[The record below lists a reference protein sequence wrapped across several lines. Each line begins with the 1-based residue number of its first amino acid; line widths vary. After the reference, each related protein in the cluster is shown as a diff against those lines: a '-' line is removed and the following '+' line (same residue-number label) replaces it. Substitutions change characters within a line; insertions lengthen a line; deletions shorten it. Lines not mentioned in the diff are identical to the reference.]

1 MKTESLDIKN
11 FDLYLEKTIGIVKN
25 YIQGISNEPVVA
37 NIERE
42 SLNDLLEKKLPIQG
56 TDMENLF
63 KDIESN
69 VIPYCTKIGHPR
81 FLSWIVTSPSPAG
94 TIGEI
99 INLALS
105 QAPFL
110 YKAGPVATIL
120 EDMVINWFS
129 EMFGYSRDGGG
140 VLVSGGTMGT
150 LTALTI
156 ARQAFVEEAM
166 VQGIQN
172 LVKPLVVY
180 TSDVAHVSV
189 DKAVGVIGIGTQNLR
204 KIPTDS
210 NDRLRIDLLSKQVEK
225 DINDGLK
232 PFCVVG
238 QVGTSITGA
247 VDSLDKLAD
256 FCHNKELWFH
266 VDAAYGGGAILT
278 EQGKVLMK
286 GIERADSISTD
297 PHKWFF
303 IPVEAG
309 CVLVKDRKHI
319 YNSFRTTPE
328 LFDSE
333 KKYDYINYG
342 IQSTRMS
349 RAFKIW
355 FAFRYYGLEKL
366 SRIIGQNIELA
377 KCFKEKLDNNPKFEV
392 SAPIMLSAV
401 CFQYIPKKKLD
412 IDEHNKVQIQLLELI
427 EKSGKAFL
435 APANIGEK
443 IVLRANFSNHR
454 TTYEDINILMDLMDK
469 LVEKL

>member
-11 FDLYLEKTIGIVKN
+11 LDLYLEKTLSIVKD
-25 YIQGISNEPVVA
+25 YIQGISNDPVYA
-37 NIERE
+37 NIERD
-42 SLNDLLEKKLPIQG
+42 SLNDLFEYKLPIQG
-56 TDMENLF
+56 TDMDSLF
-63 KDIESN
+63 TDIERN

-99 INLALS
+99 INLVLS

-120 EDMVINWFS
+120 EDIIITWFN
-129 EMFGYSRDGGG
+129 EMFGYSKDGGG

-156 ARQAFVEEAM
+156 ARQAFVEDAM
-166 VQGIQN
+166 EEGIQN
-172 LVKPLVVY
+172 LEKPLVVY
-180 TSDVAHVSV
+180 TSDIAHVSV
-189 DKAVGVIGIGTQNLR
+189 DKAVGVIGIGSQNLR

-210 NDRLRIDLLSKQVEK
+210 NYRIRIDLLSQQVEK
-225 DINDGLK
+225 DIKDGLK

-247 VDSLDKLAD
+247 VDSLDQLAD
-256 FCHNKELWFH
+256 FCYDNELWFH
-266 VDAAYGGGAILT
+266 VDAAFGGGAILT
-278 EQGKVLMK
+278 EQGKALMN

-319 YNSFRTTPE
+319 YNTFKTTPE
-328 LFDSE
+328 LFDPE
-333 KKYDYINYG
+333 KRYDYINYG

-366 SRIIGQNIELA
+366 SRIIEQNLELT
-377 KCFKEKLDNNPKFEV
+377 KYFKEKLDNNPNFEV
-392 SAPIMLSAV
+392 SSPIMLSAV

-412 IDEHNKVQIQLLELI
+412 IKEHNKLQLQLLELI
-427 EKSGKAFL
+427 EQSGVAFL

-454 TTYEDINILMDLMDK
+454 TTFEDIVILMDLMDK
-469 LVEKL
+469 LVEQL